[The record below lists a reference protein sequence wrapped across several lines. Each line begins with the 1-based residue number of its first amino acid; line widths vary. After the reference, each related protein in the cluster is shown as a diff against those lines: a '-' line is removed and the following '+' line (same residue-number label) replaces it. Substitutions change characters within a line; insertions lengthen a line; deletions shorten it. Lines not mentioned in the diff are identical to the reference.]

1 MALLTWQDKYSVGIR
16 QIDDQHKQLI
26 TMINELNDAMLA
38 GKGKEVLMTVLNKLA
53 NYCVSHF
60 AVEEKLFDTHAY
72 PETADHKDKHRK
84 MTDKVT
90 ALIGE
95 VQSGKSTVSI
105 EVMNF
110 LKNWLDKHIMETD
123 KKYGPY
129 LNSKGVK

>member
-16 QIDDQHKQLI
+16 EIDEQHKQLI
-26 TMINELNDAMLA
+26 KMINDLNDAMLA
-38 GKGKEVLMTVLNKLA
+38 GKGKDALMPVLNKLA
-53 NYCVSHF
+53 GYCVSHF

-72 PETADHKDKHRK
+72 PETADHKDKHNK
-84 MTDKVT
+84 MTAKVK

-95 VQSGKSTVSI
+95 VQSGKSTISV

-110 LKNWLDKHIMETD
+110 LKNWLEKHIMETD
-123 KKYGPY
+123 QKYGPY

>member
-1 MALLTWQDKYSVGIR
+1 MALLTWQDKYSVGIK

-38 GKGKEVLMTVLNKLA
+38 GKGKDVLMTVLNKLA
-53 NYCVSHF
+53 GYCVSHF
-60 AVEEKLFDTHAY
+60 ALEEKLFDTHTY
-72 PETADHKDKHRK
+72 PETADHKDKHNK
-84 MTDKVT
+84 MTAKVK

>member
-1 MALLTWQDKYSVGIR
+1 MALLTWQDKYSVGIG

-26 TMINELNDAMLA
+26 NMINELNDAMLA
-38 GKGKEVLMTVLNKLA
+38 GKGKDVLMTVLNKLA

-60 AVEEKLFDTHAY
+60 ATEEKLFDTHAY
-72 PETADHKDKHRK
+72 PEAAEHKDKHQK
-84 MTDKVT
+84 MTAKVT

-123 KKYGPY
+123 QKYSPY
-129 LNSKGVK
+129 LKSKGVK

>member
-1 MALLTWQDKYSVGIR
+1 MALLTWQDKYSVGIKE
-16 QIDDQHKQLI
+16 IDDQHKQLI
-26 TMINELNDAMLA
+26 IMINELNDAMLA
-38 GKGKEVLMTVLNKLA
+38 GKGKDILMTVLNKLA
-53 NYCVSHF
+53 GYCVSHF
-60 AVEEKLFDTHAY
+60 AVEEKLFDAHAY
-72 PETADHKDKHRK
+72 QETADHKGKHRK
-84 MTDKVT
+84 MTDKVK

-95 VQSGKSTVSI
+95 VQSGKSTVCI

>member
-1 MALLTWQDKYSVGIR
+1 MAFLTWQDRYSVGIG

-26 TMINELNDAMLA
+26 NMINELNDAMLT
-38 GKGKEVLMTVLNKLA
+38 GKGKNVLMTVLNKLA
-53 NYCVSHF
+53 EYCVSHF
-60 AVEEKLFDTHAY
+60 AVEEKLFDVHVY
-72 PETADHKDKHRK
+72 PETADHKEKHHK
-84 MTDKVT
+84 MTTKVK

-95 VQSGKSTVSI
+95 VQSGKSTISI

>member
-1 MALLTWQDKYSVGIR
+1 MALLTWQDRYSVGIK

-26 TMINELNDAMLA
+26 NMINELNDAMIKGQ
-38 GKGKEVLMTVLNKLA
+38 GKDALMPVLTKLA

-60 AVEEKLFDTHAY
+60 AVEEKLFDTHGY
-72 PETADHKDKHRK
+72 PEADAHKDKHQK
-84 MTDKVT
+84 MTTKVKE
-90 ALIGE
+90 LIAE
-95 VQSGKSTVSI
+95 VQSSRITISI

-123 KKYGPY
+123 KKYGPF

>member
-1 MALLTWQDKYSVGIR
+1 MALFTWQDKYSVGIQ

-26 TMINELNDAMLA
+26 KMINELNDAMLT
-38 GKGKEVLMTVLNKLA
+38 GKGKDILMTVLNKLA

-60 AVEEKLFDTHAY
+60 AVEEKLFDTYAY
-72 PETADHKDKHRK
+72 PETADHKDKHHK
-84 MTDKVT
+84 MTAKVK

-95 VQSGKSTVSI
+95 VQSGKSTISV

-123 KKYGPY
+123 QKYAPY
-129 LNSKGVK
+129 LNNKGVK

>member
-1 MALLTWQDKYSVGIR
+1 
-16 QIDDQHKQLI
+16 
-26 TMINELNDAMLA
+26 MINELNDAMLKGM
-38 GKGKEVLMTVLNKLA
+38 GKDALMPGLTKLA

-72 PETADHKDKHRK
+72 PEADTHKEKHQK
-84 MTDKVT
+84 MTAKVKE
-90 ALIGE
+90 LMSE
-95 VQSGKSTVSI
+95 VQSSKVTISI

>member
-1 MALLTWQDKYSVGIR
+1 MALLTWQEKYSVGIK

-26 TMINELNDAMLA
+26 DMINELNDAMLT
-38 GKGKEVLMTVLNKLA
+38 GKGKDALMPVLNKLA
-53 NYCVSHF
+53 SYCVTHF

-72 PETADHKDKHRK
+72 PETADHKEKHSK
-84 MTDKVT
+84 MLAKVK

-129 LNSKGVK
+129 LNSKGVQ